1 MASSSETRIF
11 VDDQDVP
18 LKIYVCS
25 GTRHQFRLSKA
36 IRNHGGHLVNSISQ
50 GQILIADSTEA
61 NDREFYERWNGEP
74 GKVFLEPQ
82 WVFQSMR
89 LGQWPDE
96 TDNWG
101 GHLFRHDPAIHNPK
115 HSEVGPTDIRES
127 SVSKR
132 GRKRTH
138 KEMCQPV
145 ASNRQ
150 SSPSDPCPSPVDELP
165 ERASPCSTSPQVQ
178 VSSNPVIITRKQLF
192 TREDG
197 TPLAFY
203 VQVNLR
209 NRMSILGCI
218 RRGGGKITPQIAD
231 CDYMILDPGS
241 KQFGILAV
249 EDRLIFSP
257 SWPHQCEQSG
267 MMLEDENIKTTS
279 PKQARKKSRRGRSRA

>member
-1 MASSSETRIF
+1 MASSTGTRIF
-11 VDDQDVP
+11 VDDNDVP

-25 GTRHQFRLSKA
+25 GTRHQFRLSKV
-36 IRNHGGHLVNSISQ
+36 IRNHGGYLVNSVSQ

-101 GHLFRHDPAIHNPK
+101 GHLFRHDPANLDPK
-115 HSEVGPTDIRES
+115 HSEVNSTDTRES
-127 SVSKR
+127 TVPKR
-132 GRKRTH
+132 RKRTH
-138 KEMCQPV
+138 KEMCRPV
-145 ASNRQ
+145 SKCQ
-150 SSPSDPCPSPVDELP
+150 SPPSDPGPSPVDRLP
-165 ERASPCSTSPQVQ
+165 EPTSPCPSSPPVQ
-178 VSSNPVIITRKQLF
+178 ASSNPIAATRRQLF
-192 TREDG
+192 SQEDG
-197 TPLAFY
+197 TPLVFY

-218 RRGGGKITPQIAD
+218 RRGGGEITPQIAD

-257 SWPHQCEQSG
+257 SWPNQCEQSG
-267 MMLEDENIKTTS
+267 MILEDENIKFTS
-279 PKQARKKSRRGRSRA
+279 PKRARKKSRRGRSRV